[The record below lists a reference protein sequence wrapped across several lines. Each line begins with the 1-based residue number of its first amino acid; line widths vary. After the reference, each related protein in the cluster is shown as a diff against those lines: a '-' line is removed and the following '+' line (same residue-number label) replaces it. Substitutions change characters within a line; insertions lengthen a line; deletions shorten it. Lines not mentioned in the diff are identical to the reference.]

1 MYRYRLIDEESGVD
15 LGAFVSMRLAFQVGE
30 SIARAPTE
38 RFVTVNVV
46 DAEEHE
52 NFRAYLVVQRGAKT
66 PSPTAAA

>member
-15 LGAFVSMRLAFQVGE
+15 LGTFVSMRLAFQVGE

-52 NFRAYLVVQRGAKT
+52 NFRAYLVVQRRDGKPDAQ
-66 PSPTAAA
+66 A